1 MLSFWDEFERP
12 FGVMDELRRQMN
24 RVFDEHE
31 GEQGSVRAG
40 TLPIEVFE
48 DDDAFILRAEVPG
61 VEPDG
66 VNLTLNRD
74 VLSLSVQRAVSV
86 PEGFSA
92 HRRERGDF
100 RAARTVTFP
109 TRVDPEKVRA
119 ELVDGVLTV
128 HVAKAEES
136 RPRRISVQAR

>member
-24 RVFDEHE
+24 RVLDEHE
-31 GEQGSVRAG
+31 GGERNLRSSSF
-40 TLPIEVFE
+40 PIEVFE
-48 DDDAFILRAEVPG
+48 NDNEFILRADVPG
-61 VEPDG
+61 MESDR
-66 VNLTLNRD
+66 VNLTLNWD
-74 VLSLSVQRAVSV
+74 VLGISVQRSVSA

-128 HVAKAEES
+128 NVAKAEES
-136 RPRRISVQAR
+136 RPRRITVQAR